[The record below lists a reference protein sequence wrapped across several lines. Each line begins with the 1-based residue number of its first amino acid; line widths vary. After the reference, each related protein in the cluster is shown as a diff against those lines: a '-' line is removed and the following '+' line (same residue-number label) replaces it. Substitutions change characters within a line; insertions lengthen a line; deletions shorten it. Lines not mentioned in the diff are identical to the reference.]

1 MALGGSDRPGSI
13 RKSPPWRAALVAS
26 LLAATSTQAPLARQ
40 GRACSPSA
48 TILESPRA
56 HSLEV
61 QAKAINDRGDVVG
74 FADSNDGKGAIHA
87 ILWKGGTVGR
97 RRRSRGA
104 ARATSP
110 RRRTA

>member
-1 MALGGSDRPGSI
+1 MALGGSRRPGSI
-13 RKSPPWRAALVAS
+13 RKSHAVGAALVVS
-26 LLAATSTQAPLARQ
+26 LLAVTSASTTRAA
-40 GRACSPSA
+40 GTACSPSA

-56 HSLEV
+56 HSLEI

-87 ILWKGGTVGR
+87 ILWKGGT
-97 RRRSRGA
+97 SAGA
-104 ARATSP
+104 LDLGVSRATSP